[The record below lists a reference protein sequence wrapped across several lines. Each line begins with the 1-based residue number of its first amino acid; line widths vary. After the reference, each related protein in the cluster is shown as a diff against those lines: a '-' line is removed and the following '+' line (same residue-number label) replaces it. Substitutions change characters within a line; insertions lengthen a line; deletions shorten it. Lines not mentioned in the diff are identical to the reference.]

1 VVTALVVIRIS
12 TQFLA
17 QTLGVMV
24 LRWREPDLP
33 RPFRMWLYPIP
44 AVLAFLGFIY
54 VIVMRPKS
62 LESIRLALLVIA
74 VGTALFVIRRRW
86 NRSSLITHREYI
98 IVASLNRRI
107 VESSTRRIRAVQGF
121 DDPRMRDS

>member
-1 VVTALVVIRIS
+1 VIRIS

-17 QTLGVMV
+17 QTIGVMV
-24 LRWREPDLP
+24 LRRREPDLP

-44 AVLAFLGFIY
+44 ALLAFLGFVY

-74 VGTALFVIRRRW
+74 VGTTLFIFR
-86 NRSSLITHREYI
+86 RSS
-98 IVASLNRRI
+98 NR
-107 VESSTRRIRAVQGF
+107 
-121 DDPRMRDS
+121 